1 MSMWSMLIIDTLV
14 VFDAMN
20 PNEVQVGFLRRL
32 LWDLILE
39 FLLYGKLFE
48 KSVTFWRQLVD

>member
-20 PNEVQVGFLRRL
+20 PNEVQVGFST
-32 LWDLILE
+32 DFFGI
-39 FLLYGKLFE
+39 
-48 KSVTFWRQLVD
+48 